1 MDGFHRNNYEGYL
14 KVKIENVLSLHE
26 KGVDVTTGG
35 SPSLEELWDGDK
47 DLKWRTFLD
56 VVHPS
61 LWETKIRTLPPH
73 LVVPVAILFYL
84 QVGYLN
90 FYHSENIQCS
100 KNMGLFIFYPLHS

>member
-1 MDGFHRNNYEGYL
+1 M
-14 KVKIENVLSLHE
+14 
-26 KGVDVTTGG
+26 TTGG

-73 LVVPVAILFYL
+73 MVVPVAILFYL
-84 QVGYLN
+84 QVGHLN
-90 FYHSENIQCS
+90 CFLCENIWWAVVAVSRIRDYFFSTHCTT
-100 KNMGLFIFYPLHS
+100 